1 MNPNKLC
8 GQHDIYFFYN
18 NSEKVTYSM
27 SFKLKFSTAPFYKQG
42 TTVLPGSSMLKN
54 PSSPV
59 GNTEDEGSFLG
70 LGRSPGEG
78 NGNPL

>member
-42 TTVLPGSSMLKN
+42 TTVLPGGGMCGRLHVCWWISLWLQKFLD
-54 PSSPV
+54 
-59 GNTEDEGSFLG
+59 GFKTE
-70 LGRSPGEG
+70 
-78 NGNPL
+78 